1 MTYVL
6 AIFLMVGAMLLVI
19 LAVVGALKTG
29 VIGWG
34 QDAKVGRHSSPVV
47 FWLII
52 LISVA
57 VLVMSAVDLV

>member
-1 MTYVL
+1 
-6 AIFLMVGAMLLVI
+6 MVGAMLLVI

-29 VIGWG
+29 VIGLG
-34 QDAKVGRHSSPVV
+34 QDFKVGRHSSPLV

-57 VLVMSAVDLV
+57 VLVMSAVDLVRMQAH